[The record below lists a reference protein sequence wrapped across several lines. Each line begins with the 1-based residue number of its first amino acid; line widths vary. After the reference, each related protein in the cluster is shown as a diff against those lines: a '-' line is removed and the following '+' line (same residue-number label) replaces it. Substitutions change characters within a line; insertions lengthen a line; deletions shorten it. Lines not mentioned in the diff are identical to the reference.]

1 MLELPGAVRGRGRS
15 HEASTPRRREEVEPQ
30 SQGTV
35 VSVVALSDLGLGKM
49 DQQHTPGLSNGKT
62 RDGEEE
68 YRVYLFAPES
78 WFYTTLLAFDNVF
91 LTSI

>member
-1 MLELPGAVRGRGRS
+1 MRPPLHAEERKWSPN
-15 HEASTPRRREEVEPQ
+15 PRTLWLVA
-30 SQGTV
+30 
-35 VSVVALSDLGLGKM
+35 VVALSDLGLGRM